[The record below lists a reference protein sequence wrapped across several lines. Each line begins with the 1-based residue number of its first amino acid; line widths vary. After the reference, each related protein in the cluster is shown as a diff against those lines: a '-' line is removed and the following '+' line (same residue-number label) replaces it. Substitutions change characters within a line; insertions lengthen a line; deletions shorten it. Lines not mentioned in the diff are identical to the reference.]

1 MTISRTT
8 DLGKIT
14 VSDLIFAQII
24 EKSFKLPECKDR
36 VWPATLKG
44 RQIGNEQKFSLSD
57 FSHEIE
63 VETSADGNNFSLTFN
78 VIIRFGSSIKLI
90 TGAMSECIADTVQMR
105 QGKKPEMIKIR
116 VVGVKSKQIAK
127 RNVEV
132 VHRYETE

>member
-8 DLGKIT
+8 ELGKIT
-14 VSDLIFAQII
+14 ISDLIFAQII
-24 EKSFKLPECKDR
+24 EKSFKLDDCKDK

-44 RQIGNEQKFSLSD
+44 RQIGNEQKFNLSD

-63 VETSADGNNFSLTFN
+63 VESSADGGNFILTFN

-90 TGAMSECIADTVQMR
+90 TNAMSDYIAETVLHR
-105 QGKKPEMIKIR
+105 HGKRPEMIKIR
-116 VVGVKSKQIAK
+116 VVGVKSKQTAK

-132 VHRYETE
+132 IRRYETE